1 MLLLELIQLPAQR
14 SGRAQHY
21 DGDDRDNSGQHGRLR
36 LRAADEVPAER
47 QERGDHYAIGSQD
60 RAPDDGR
67 PEARLTIDRADLCAQ
82 QLATE
87 LRLLICTAL
96 HAVQVVIKW
105 PIEYRGH
112 ACRHWSSAMCSL
124 AVLCGDLDKLSSYRF
139 VWNVTEPALA
149 LGKNLRPRRPSPP
162 REIGKLRRIEGTVL
176 LVNAGN
182 HVTF

>member
-47 QERGDHYAIGSQD
+47 QSVATNMQSAR
-60 RAPDDGR
+60 RTV
-67 PEARLTIDRADLCAQ
+67 RLTMDA
-82 QLATE
+82 
-87 LRLLICTAL
+87 LRLDSRSTERICARNNSQRSCASSYARHSMPSNSSSNGPSSIAATPVDTA
-96 HAVQVVIKW
+96 
-105 PIEYRGH
+105 
-112 ACRHWSSAMCSL
+112 SSAMCSL